1 MVRDQPTNK
10 RRDFFSKKRLANG
23 QSICITPLDA
33 APKRVFPGSSAVEH
47 STVNRQVA
55 GSNPARGAISF
66 PYSKNNANAGI
77 SPLAAVFSAGR
88 PIVLVAERNPNIH
101 VHRPMALQEKEI
113 AMRKFVLIAAAAGL
127 AATGAI
133 AQESTVSGAAGG
145 AVTGAIVGGPIG
157 AAVGGIVGAAA
168 GTAIDPPP
176 ERVITYVR
184 EQPVPAQPV
193 VVEREV
199 VVGQPLPQTVVL
211 TPVPEAPEY
220 AYTYVNERR
229 VIVDPNTYT
238 VVQVI
243 D

>member
-1 MVRDQPTNK
+1 
-10 RRDFFSKKRLANG
+10 
-23 QSICITPLDA
+23 
-33 APKRVFPGSSAVEH
+33 
-47 STVNRQVA
+47 
-55 GSNPARGAISF
+55 
-66 PYSKNNANAGI
+66 
-77 SPLAAVFSAGR
+77 
-88 PIVLVAERNPNIH
+88 
-101 VHRPMALQEKEI
+101 MALQEKEI
-113 AMRKFVLIAAAAGL
+113 AMRKLVLIAAAAGL

-199 VVGQPLPQTVVL
+199 VIGQPLPQTVVL

>member
-1 MVRDQPTNK
+1 
-10 RRDFFSKKRLANG
+10 
-23 QSICITPLDA
+23 
-33 APKRVFPGSSAVEH
+33 
-47 STVNRQVA
+47 
-55 GSNPARGAISF
+55 
-66 PYSKNNANAGI
+66 
-77 SPLAAVFSAGR
+77 
-88 PIVLVAERNPNIH
+88 
-101 VHRPMALQEKEI
+101 
-113 AMRKFVLIAAAAGL
+113 MRKYILIAAAAGL

-133 AQESTVSGAAGG
+133 AQESTVSGAASG

-157 AAVGGIVGAAA
+157 AAVGGIAGAAL

-176 ERVITYVR
+176 EQVVTYVR
-184 EQPVPAQPV
+184 QQPVPAQPV
-193 VVEREV
+193 MVQQEV

-211 TPVPEAPEY
+211 TPVPEAPQY

>member
-1 MVRDQPTNK
+1 
-10 RRDFFSKKRLANG
+10 
-23 QSICITPLDA
+23 
-33 APKRVFPGSSAVEH
+33 
-47 STVNRQVA
+47 
-55 GSNPARGAISF
+55 
-66 PYSKNNANAGI
+66 
-77 SPLAAVFSAGR
+77 
-88 PIVLVAERNPNIH
+88 
-101 VHRPMALQEKEI
+101 MALQEKEI

-199 VVGQPLPQTVVL
+199 VIGQPLPQTVVL